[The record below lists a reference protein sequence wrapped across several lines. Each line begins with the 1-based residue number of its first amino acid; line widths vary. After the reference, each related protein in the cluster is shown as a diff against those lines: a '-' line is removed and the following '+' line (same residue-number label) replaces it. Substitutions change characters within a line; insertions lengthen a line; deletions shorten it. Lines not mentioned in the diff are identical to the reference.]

1 MRFANTT
8 HSPSPNDRREFDMLR
23 SLLAATILLLASQL
37 AAAQAVPASGTIKG
51 VGSQTCGALAAKA
64 TQDPFPTP
72 AVDWVSGYLSA
83 RSVSSGQADD
93 QRFKTR
99 WNEVK
104 TADIQLALS
113 GFCQRFPA
121 RKLEEAAFD
130 LYRQLGGTYWL
141 RS

>member
-1 MRFANTT
+1 
-8 HSPSPNDRREFDMLR
+8 MLR
-23 SLLAATILLLASQL
+23 SLLAATIFLLASQL

-51 VGSQTCGALAAKA
+51 VGSQTCGALAAKT
-64 TQDPFPTP
+64 TQDPFPMP

-83 RSVSSGQADD
+83 RSVTSGQADD

-99 WNEVK
+99 WNEIK
-104 TADIQLALS
+104 TAEIKLGLS
-113 GFCQRFPA
+113 AFCQRFPA

-130 LYRQLGGTYWL
+130 LYRQLGGTYWS